1 MNRFFTIFLVS
12 FFVYSYSQ
20 KYDFDAVSVYAT
32 ENKKLNTTFNNV
44 MFSNTKNPGYF
55 LKIKNIG
62 NHLLAYLYDLS
73 DNQQHIF
80 KAFDN
85 KNNQEQPFTFEY
97 LASEKITFE
106 KSFSKIESLVISK
119 NRNNKTATIKVVKNK
134 NKKPIGE
141 YHLNFDDD
149 ERNLF
154 FIFKNNYFSLMEDY
168 RDFEIK
174 ESGLVINAMFYGNSN
189 CSYVLKKFAPTK
201 LQLTVPSKL
210 VSK

>member
-1 MNRFFTIFLVS
+1 
-12 FFVYSYSQ
+12 
-20 KYDFDAVSVYAT
+20 
-32 ENKKLNTTFNNV
+32 

-55 LKIKNIG
+55 LKFKNIG

-80 KAFDN
+80 KTFDN

-119 NRNNKTATIKVVKNK
+119 TRNNKTATIKVVKNK

-201 LQLTVPSKL
+201 LQLTIPSKL